1 MTVRYTDGDGL
12 ATWRNDQPSIR
23 MDYEPEQW
31 RERGI
36 RAARFKPCPHCGGT
50 VIARE
55 RVLMASRFGPAV
67 IRRAECSNASCGW
80 VYMRTG
86 GTREDFVRAV
96 NERSGERG

>member
-1 MTVRYTDGDGL
+1 MVPYTDGDGL
-12 ATWRNDQPSIR
+12 ATRRPGQTSLA

-36 RAARFKPCPHCGGT
+36 RAARFKPCPHCGGV

-67 IRRAECSNASCGW
+67 IRQAACNNIACGW
-80 VYMRTG
+80 VFLRTG
-86 GTREDFVRAV
+86 GTRDDFVRAV
-96 NERSGERG
+96 NERSGKDG